1 MNPRVCQV
9 DLGALFTREKGPTF
23 GGVPR
28 QLTLSLEN
36 FYPRVRK
43 VLKYSS
49 EVRAEVVKMQNIPPQ
64 VQAMLG
70 QLESYQQQLQL
81 VIQQKQKVQA
91 DLNEAKK
98 ALEEIEKLTD
108 DAVIYKT
115 VGTLIV
121 KTTKEKALQELK
133 EKVETLEVRLN
144 ALNRQEQKINEK
156 IKELTQKIQ
165 AALRPPTAG

>member
-1 MNPRVCQV
+1 
-9 DLGALFTREKGPTF
+9 
-23 GGVPR
+23 
-28 QLTLSLEN
+28 
-36 FYPRVRK
+36 
-43 VLKYSS
+43 
-49 EVRAEVVKMQNIPPQ
+49 MQNIPPQ